1 MTEATVDA
9 LAGDPNPVLIDVR
22 EPDEYQAGHIDGA
35 VNIPLGELADR
46 TGAVPD
52 GDPVYVICH
61 SGKRSA
67 QGAQILTEHG
77 FDAVSI
83 RGGMTEWEASGH
95 RMTRGAGDD

>member
-9 LAGDPNPVLIDVR
+9 LAAAPDPTLIDVR
-22 EPDEYQAGHIDGA
+22 EPDEYQRGHIDGA
-35 VNIPLGELADR
+35 VNIPLGDLADR
-46 TGAVPD
+46 MEQIPEGH
-52 GDPVYVICH
+52 PVYVICH

-83 RGGMTEWEASGH
+83 RGGMSEWEASGH
-95 RMTRGAGDD
+95 PAVN